1 MAKVDHRLAEAN
13 GGGAARSKY
22 VVVTAI
28 TPTPAGEG
36 KTVHTVGLSLALNKI
51 GKKAACAIRQP
62 SMGPVF
68 GIKGGAAGGGHSQVV
83 PMEDFNLH
91 LTGDFHAVTA
101 ANNLL
106 SAAIDASIL
115 LDNPLDIDPGTVT
128 WRRVLDVND
137 RALRQITTGLGG
149 PKNGV
154 PQETG
159 FDITSASEVM
169 AVLGMSSDLADVRRR
184 LGRIVIGANRA
195 GEPVTADDL
204 EAAGAMAAVLRRA
217 IDPTIMQTTEGTL
230 AFVHTGPFANIAHG
244 NSSIV
249 ADRVAAPHVD
259 YLVTEAGFGADM
271 GAEKF
276 FDIKC
281 RASGMAPDAVLLVAT
296 IRALKVHSGHFPTR
310 QGRPLPPELF
320 EENVEAVVKGCSNLE
335 AQIENVRSFGVPV
348 VVAINRFPADT
359 EAEIAAVK
367 ERALAAGARARGD
380 LRGPRKG
387 GAGGRAIAEA
397 IVDAAESGEAEFR
410 FAYEDSLPL
419 TEKVERL
426 ALGLYGAGSVE
437 FSAAAR
443 ATFERLQRQGYG
455 PAGLRRQDP
464 VQPLPRRPVQGP
476 AEGLRLPRARGAP
489 RRGRGLRRRLRGGDH
504 DHARTRPDARVQA
517 GRPGRRRPGR
527 GALLIGSGGEPP
539 TLSVDLDLGPARTRH
554 AAHRAGVTHEAAEVE
569 LRPRQGRVERDR
581 AVPRPVAP
589 PAPPGARFFCPRN
602 AIGVRTAGVPPGAPP
617 GSVRAMPTAAGAP
630 PSALCITTRNS
641 SAPG

>member
-1 MAKVDHRLAEAN
+1 MRSDLEIARDVALMPIQDVAADYGISDDALEPYGKHMAKVDHRLAEAN

-36 KTVHTVGLSLALNKI
+36 KTVHTVGLSLALNTI

-296 IRALKVHSGHFPTR
+296 IRALKVHSGHFPTK

-348 VVAINRFPADT
+348 VVAINRFPTDT

-367 ERALAAGARARGD
+367 ERALAAGARAAEISEVHG
-380 LRGPRKG
+380 KG
-387 GAGGRAIAEA
+387 GAGGQAIAEA
-397 IVDAAESGEAEFR
+397 IVDAAESGEADFR

-455 PAGLRRQDP
+455 D
-464 VQPLPRRPVQGP
+464 LPICVAKTQYS
-476 AEGLRLPRARGAP
+476 LS
-489 RRGRGLRRRLRGGDH
+489 H
-504 DHARTRPDARVQA
+504 DAQFK
-517 GRPGRRRPGR
+517 GRPKGFVFPVREARLAAGAGFVVVYAGTIMTMPGLGRTP
-527 GALLIGSGGEPP
+527 AYKQ
-539 TLSVDLDLGPARTRH
+539 VDLDDDGQVVGL
-554 AAHRAGVTHEAAEVE
+554 
-569 LRPRQGRVERDR
+569 
-581 AVPRPVAP
+581 
-589 PAPPGARFFCPRN
+589 F
-602 AIGVRTAGVPPGAPP
+602 
-617 GSVRAMPTAAGAP
+617 
-630 PSALCITTRNS
+630 
-641 SAPG
+641 